1 MAVGETGDVY
11 VWGRAKEGQLGNG
24 ERKAANALKPV
35 RVEGLRHERVVAGV
49 CGYNHCLAVTV
60 GGKLYQWGMLHK
72 HVEGSA
78 NKEYFGMAIGLSGLN
93 SDRMKR
99 MVGRSHSTYY
109 AGAFFFAFF
118 VFFIIFIMASYICVS
133 CRVVSCVRVRW
144 VQRVRRVRSW
154 RSCRACRTSVRSR
167 PTRSPAPKWSPAS
180 STSGWSRWRPA
191 TRSRWR
197 SRRRARS
204 TRGASTRSASWASA
218 IATTRV
224 RRRALCCVSCV
235 SCRVC
240 GLDRTAELT

>member
-109 AGAFFFAFF
+109 AGAFFFLFFF
-118 VFFIIFIMASYICVS
+118 VNSIAIFTMASYICG
-133 CRVVSCVRVRW
+133 VVVCVRVRW
-144 VQRVRRVRSW
+144 GAAGATGEELEELSRVQNFGSFTPYTQPSPEVVTGLQHVKVVEVAAGYSFSLAVTSQGEVYSW
-154 RSCRACRTSVRSR
+154 GFNEKCQLGLGHRYNQ
-167 PTRSPAPKWSPAS
+167 
-180 STSGWSRWRPA
+180 STSTRLVCARGERPN
-191 TRSRWR
+191 
-197 SRRRARS
+197 
-204 TRGASTRSASWASA
+204 
-218 IATTRV
+218 
-224 RRRALCCVSCV
+224 
-235 SCRVC
+235 
-240 GLDRTAELT
+240 